1 MGTFGD
7 TDNQLRGPPRCPR
20 CGLVLDLRLLEFK
33 DEAED
38 DGELLL
44 LLDCPKGDFHATV
57 TYEDV
62 VAALAAEVAR
72 RLTR

>member
-1 MGTFGD
+1 MIVKTAYFQRNIYKFVNFPCEFAICLVRGLTCK
-7 TDNQLRGPPRCPR
+7 QL
-20 CGLVLDLRLLEFK
+20 
-33 DEAED
+33 
-38 DGELLL
+38 LLL